1 MYYTLSCSVCQ
12 AYSRKN
18 VLLTFRSICCTLVGE
33 KGGVHLLICNLA
45 SILQEMGKSITEVS
59 KETGISRT
67 TLTAL
72 SSNKSS
78 GIQFETINTLCSFLD
93 IKPGDLFLY
102 SPLNIETCEILPE
115 LTTVHYL
122 GNSVLYSEIMSLH
135 FSQGWGKKGD
145 TVSLSAN
152 VNARFDATE
161 NILSVDMVI
170 FNSRN
175 EDLSI
180 LQDLPITFL
189 SALERELAYDHT
201 VVSYPLD
208 KICGEMHWS
217 VNKSMKL
224 RYSFHWPAGI
234 GK

>member
-1 MYYTLSCSVCQ
+1 M
-12 AYSRKN
+12 
-18 VLLTFRSICCTLVGE
+18 LLTFRPICCTLISK

-45 SILQEMGKSITEVS
+45 NILQEMGKSITEVS

-72 SSNKSS
+72 SSNKSA
-78 GIQFETINTLCSFLD
+78 GIQFETINTLCSFLN

-115 LTTVHYL
+115 PSTVHYL
-122 GNSVLYSEIMSLH
+122 GNSVLYSEIISLR
-135 FSQGWGKKGD
+135 FSQGWDKKSD

-152 VNARFDATE
+152 VNARFDASE
-161 NILSVDMVI
+161 NILSVDMEI

-175 EDLSI
+175 EDLSV
-180 LQDLPITFL
+180 LQDLPIIFL
-189 SALERELAYDHT
+189 SALERELSYDHT
-201 VVSYPLD
+201 VASFPLD
-208 KICGEMHWS
+208 KICGGMHLAGT
-217 VNKSMKL
+217 KPMKL
-224 RYSFHWPAGI
+224 KYSFHWPAKI

>member
-1 MYYTLSCSVCQ
+1 MYYTLSCSACQ
-12 AYSRKN
+12 AYFRRN
-18 VLLTFRSICCTLVGE
+18 VLLTFRSIYCTLINK

-45 SILQEMGKSITEVS
+45 NILQEMGKSITEVS

-72 SSNKSS
+72 SSNK
-78 GIQFETINTLCSFLD
+78 
-93 IKPGDLFLY
+93 PGDLFLY

-115 LTTVHYL
+115 LSTVHYL
-122 GNSVLYSEIMSLH
+122 GNSVLYSEILSLH

-152 VNARFDATE
+152 VNARFDAAE

-180 LQDLPITFL
+180 LQDLPVTFL
-189 SALERELAYDHT
+189 SALERELSYDHT

-208 KICGEMHWS
+208 KICGEMHWT

-224 RYSFHWPAGI
+224 KYSFHWPAGI